1 MQTLTRRNA
10 IVAAASTAAM
20 DFRPARA
27 ETARLRVSYGYSIG
41 YLPLM
46 VMRDQSLLE
55 KHAAALGLGTL
66 QVDWQVLDGGNNIND
81 AMLAGALDI
90 AGIGSDQLRLIPP
103 GADGGLDQGGQLV
116 LLLGRIDV
124 GVAGVVEDPEQVVQ
138 PHVHARRLHQGVVER
153 VDAESAVGDGGA
165 NVTIGE
171 QHATS
176 V

>member
-1 MQTLTRRNA
+1 MA
-10 IVAAASTAAM
+10 IGIGSVLQRAAAAWVALVRVFPRVSAATVRFRPFPTTGCLRVSFMVLAAASTAAM

-90 AGIGSDQLRLIPP
+90 AGIGIP
-103 GADGGLDQGGQLV
+103 ATDGIVGEDGEQSLAN
-116 LLLGRIDV
+116 LGRLAQH
-124 GVAGVVEDPEQVVQ
+124 GMAG
-138 PHVHARRLHQGVVER
+138 
-153 VDAESAVGDGGA
+153 VDAEILGIMQDKLRQV
-165 NVTIGE
+165 
-171 QHATS
+171 
-176 V
+176 